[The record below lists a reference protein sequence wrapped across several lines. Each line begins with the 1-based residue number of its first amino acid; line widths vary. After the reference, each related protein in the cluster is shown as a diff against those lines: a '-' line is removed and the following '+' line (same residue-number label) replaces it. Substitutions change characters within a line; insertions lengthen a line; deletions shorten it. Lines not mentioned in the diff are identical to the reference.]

1 MTFEFRELEDKEV
14 KILADVGQKIAALG
28 VEKAKIQTERATAEI
43 GWNKRSSAIDAEIHT
58 LSDSIAYLRTPTE
71 K

>member
-1 MTFEFRELEDKEV
+1 MAFEFRDLTDPEV
-14 KILADVGQKIAALG
+14 KTLADVGQKIAALG

-43 GWNKRSSAIDAEIHT
+43 GWNKRSSAIDAEIHI